1 MVQDRCM
8 SPLARRAYVHAG
20 LPKTGTSF
28 LQSTFWSS
36 RDALAAAGLHL
47 LMDKHA
53 DHFHATLALR
63 DVLDEAMDPPRAF
76 TALDRLVEA
85 IDTADDGDVFFS
97 QEALAGATVEQA
109 QRLVDLLSGFDVHVI
124 LTARDL
130 ARQISSGWQQR
141 IQGRQVHSFT
151 DFLTAVEA
159 RAPLADDFWLNQ
171 DLVAIAAR
179 WSCAVSAERVHVVT
193 VPPPGSDRDVLLRR
207 FCAVVEVDPEITTTV
222 EASSNE
228 SLGLVQAELLRRVS
242 LALGDTLPHVRAGF
256 GRVGKRYLA
265 HGILAPQ
272 GGRPPVLPQSL
283 ADWCEKTSA
292 DVIEQLRSAGYPV
305 SGDLHDLLPTVSTAP
320 EPTVTEE
327 ELNESAVAA
336 LARVLEL
343 RHAEL
348 QELDTMRAAARKHRQ
363 RISQLTSGEAA
374 PREPRVSLRSL
385 RRRWSSPR

>member
-1 MVQDRCM
+1 M
-8 SPLARRAYVHAG
+8 
-20 LPKTGTSF
+20 
-28 LQSTFWSS
+28 
-36 RDALAAAGLHL
+36 
-47 LMDKHA
+47 
-53 DHFHATLALR
+53 
-63 DVLDEAMDPPRAF
+63 LDETMDPPRAF
-76 TALDRLVEA
+76 TALERLADAVA
-85 IDTADDGDVFFS
+85 TADKGGDIFFS
-97 QEALAGATVEQA
+97 HESLAPATVEQA
-109 QRLVDLLSGFDVHVI
+109 KRLVGLLSGFDVHVI

-141 IQGRQVHSFT
+141 IQQRQVHSYEE
-151 DFLTAVEA
+151 FLAAVVA

-171 DLVAIAAR
+171 DLVAAAEH
-179 WSCAVSAERVHVVT
+179 WSSAVGSERVHIVT
-193 VPPPGSDRDVLLRR
+193 VPPSGSDRNLLLAR
-207 FCAVVEVDPEITTTV
+207 FCAVIDIDPAITTAPV
-222 EASSNE
+222 PAGNE

-242 LALGDTLPHVRAGF
+242 MALGERLPHGRAGF
-256 GRVGKRYLA
+256 GKVGKRYLA
-265 HGILAPQ
+265 QGILTPQ

-348 QELDTMRAAARKHRQ
+348 KELDTMRAAARKHRQ

-385 RRRWSSPR
+385 RRRWSSSR